1 MKMKT
6 PFKNIQQ
13 VLRLNRIVVL
23 ALIVMAGLVCIT
35 STFLV
40 IKTHKDSLNQAFV
53 VSSDGAVIPLQ
64 LADEREN
71 LEVEALAHLEQF
83 HSWFYGVEANSYEKN
98 MEKALWLGNASVDAI
113 YRQKKADGFY
123 NRLLQYS
130 LVQQVER
137 IDSQIDMD
145 QQPYAF
151 QTRTLIRI
159 NRGTVTDTYELITTG
174 KLITVARHFPHNP
187 HGLLITDFFEN
198 SLRKI
203 ESYETTEE

>member
-13 VLRLNRIVVL
+13 VLRLNRFVVL
-23 ALIVMAGLVCIT
+23 ALIIMTGLVCII
-35 STFLV
+35 STTMV
-40 IKTHKDSLNQAFV
+40 VKIHKESMDNAFV
-53 VSSDGAVIPLQ
+53 VSSEGNVIPLK
-64 LADEREN
+64 LAAQREN

-83 HSWFYGVEANSYEKN
+83 HNWFYGVESNSYEKN
-98 MEKALWLGNASVDAI
+98 MERALWLGNASVDAV
-113 YRQKKADGFY
+113 YRQKRADGFY

-137 IDSQIDMD
+137 IDSQVDMTKE
-145 QQPYAF
+145 PYAF
-151 QTRTLIRI
+151 QTRTVIRI
-159 NRGTVTDTYELITTG
+159 NRGTVTDTYELVTTG
-174 KLITVARHFPHNP
+174 KLIPVERHFPHNP

-203 ESYETTEE
+203 ETYETAAE

>member
-1 MKMKT
+1 MKT

-145 QQPYAF
+145 QEPYAF
-151 QTRTLIRI
+151 QTRTLIHI

-203 ESYETTEE
+203 ESHETTEK

>member
-1 MKMKT
+1 MKT

-13 VLRLNRIVVL
+13 VLQLNRFVVL
-23 ALIVMAGLVCIT
+23 ALVIMAGLVCIISVT
-35 STFLV
+35 LV
-40 IKTHKDSLNQAFV
+40 IKIHKESMDKAFV
-53 VSSDGAVIPLQ
+53 VSSNGAVIPIQ
-64 LADEREN
+64 LASQREN

-83 HSWFYGVEANSYEKN
+83 HTWFYGVEANSYEKN
-98 MEKALWLGNASVDAI
+98 MEKALWLGNASVDAV

-137 IDSQIDMD
+137 IDSQIDMN
-145 QQPYAF
+145 QEPYAF
-151 QTRTLIRI
+151 QTRTVIRI
-159 NRGTVTDTYELITTG
+159 NRGAVTDTYELITTG
-174 KLITVARHFPHNP
+174 KLIPVARNFPHNP

-203 ESYETTEE
+203 ENYETTEE

>member
-1 MKMKT
+1 MKT

-13 VLRLNRIVVL
+13 VLRLNRFVVL
-23 ALIVMAGLVCIT
+23 ALIIMTGLVCII
-35 STFLV
+35 SVFLV
-40 IKTHKDSLNQAFV
+40 VKIHKESLDKAFV

-64 LADEREN
+64 LTAQREN

-83 HSWFYGVEANSYEKN
+83 HTWFYGVEANSYEKN
-98 MEKALWLGNASVDAI
+98 MEKALWLGNASVDAL

-137 IDSQIDMD
+137 IDSKIDMTKG
-145 QQPYAF
+145 PYAF
-151 QTRTLIRI
+151 QTQTVIRI
-159 NRGTVTDTYELITTG
+159 NRGAVTDTYELVTTG
-174 KLITVARHFPHNP
+174 KLIPVARNFPHNP

-203 ESYETTEE
+203 EANEKAAE

>member
-1 MKMKT
+1 MKT

-13 VLRLNRIVVL
+13 ILRLNRIVVM
-23 ALIVMAGLVCIT
+23 ALIIMSGLVCIT
-35 STFLV
+35 SVILV
-40 IKTHKDSLNQAFV
+40 VKVHSESLSKAFV

-64 LADEREN
+64 LANEREN
-71 LEVEALAHLEQF
+71 IEVEALAHLDQF
-83 HSWFYGVEANSYEKN
+83 HSWFYGVAANSYEKN
-98 MEKALWLGNASVDAI
+98 MEKALWLGNASVDAV

-137 IDSQIDMD
+137 IDSQVDMD
-145 QQPYAF
+145 QEPYLF
-151 QTRTLIRI
+151 QSRTLIRI

-187 HGLLITDFFEN
+187 HGLLITDFFEK

-203 ESYETTEE
+203 EAYETTEE

>member
-1 MKMKT
+1 MKT
-6 PFKNIQQ
+6 PFKNIQLI
-13 VLRLNRIVVL
+13 LRLNRIVVL
-23 ALIVMAGLVCIT
+23 ALIIMSGLVCIT
-35 STFLV
+35 SVILV
-40 IKTHKDSLNQAFV
+40 VKIHKESLSKAFV

-64 LADEREN
+64 LSDQREN

-83 HSWFYGVEANSYEKN
+83 HNWFYGVEANTYEKN

-145 QQPYAF
+145 QEPYAF

>member
-1 MKMKT
+1 MKT

-23 ALIVMAGLVCIT
+23 GLIIMTGLVCIISIT
-35 STFLV
+35 LV
-40 IKTHKDSLNQAFV
+40 VRVHKESMDKAFM
-53 VSSDGAVIPLQ
+53 VSSNGEVIPLQ
-64 LADEREN
+64 LASQREN

-83 HSWFYGVEANSYEKN
+83 HNWFYGVEANSYEKN
-98 MEKALWLGNASVDAI
+98 MEKALWLGNASVDAV

-137 IDSQIDMD
+137 IDTQIDMT
-145 QQPYAF
+145 QEPYAF

-159 NRGTVTDTYELITTG
+159 NRGAVTDTYELITTG
-174 KLITVARHFPHNP
+174 KLIQVERHFPHNP

-203 ESYETTEE
+203 EDYETTAE

>member
-1 MKMKT
+1 MKT

-13 VLRLNRIVVL
+13 VLRLNRFVVL
-23 ALIVMAGLVCIT
+23 VLIIMTGLVCIISVT
-35 STFLV
+35 LV
-40 IKTHKDSLNQAFV
+40 VKVHKESMDKAFV
-53 VSSDGAVIPLQ
+53 VSSNGEVIPLQ
-64 LADEREN
+64 LASQREN

-83 HSWFYGVEANSYEKN
+83 HNRFYGVEANSYEKN
-98 MEKALWLGNASVDAI
+98 MEKALWLGNASVDAV

-137 IDSQIDMD
+137 IDSQIDMTEE
-145 QQPYAF
+145 PYAF

-159 NRGTVTDTYELITTG
+159 NRGAVTDIYELVTTG
-174 KLITVARHFPHNP
+174 KLIQVARNFPHNP

-203 ESYETTEE
+203 EDYETTEK

>member
-1 MKMKT
+1 MKT
-6 PFKNIQQ
+6 PFKNIQLI
-13 VLRLNRIVVL
+13 LRLNRIVVL
-23 ALIVMAGLVCIT
+23 ALIIMSGLVCIT
-35 STFLV
+35 SVILV
-40 IKTHKDSLNQAFV
+40 VKIHKESLSKAFV

-64 LADEREN
+64 LSDQREN

-83 HSWFYGVEANSYEKN
+83 HNWFYGVEANTYEKN

-145 QQPYAF
+145 QEPYAF

-187 HGLLITDFFEN
+187 HGLLITEFFEN

-203 ESYETTEE
+203 ASYETTEE

>member
-13 VLRLNRIVVL
+13 VLRLNRFVVL
-23 ALIVMAGLVCIT
+23 ALIIMTGLVCIFSVT
-35 STFLV
+35 LV
-40 IKTHKDSLNQAFV
+40 IKIHKESMEKAFV
-53 VSSDGAVIPLQ
+53 VSSTGAVIPLQ
-64 LADEREN
+64 LASQREN

-83 HSWFYGVEANSYEKN
+83 HNWFYGVEANSYEKN
-98 MEKALWLGNASVDAI
+98 MEKALWLGNTSVDAV

-137 IDSQIDMD
+137 IDSQIDMT
-145 QQPYAF
+145 QEPYAF
-151 QTRTLIRI
+151 QTRTVIRI
-159 NRGTVTDTYELITTG
+159 NRGAVTDTYELITTG
-174 KLITVARHFPHNP
+174 KLIPVARNFPHNP

-203 ESYETTEE
+203 EDYETTEE

>member
-13 VLRLNRIVVL
+13 VLRLNRFVVL
-23 ALIVMAGLVCIT
+23 ALIIMTGLVCII
-35 STFLV
+35 SV
-40 IKTHKDSLNQAFV
+40 SLIAKVYKESMDKAFM
-53 VSSDGAVIPLQ
+53 VSSNGEVIPLQ
-64 LADEREN
+64 LASQREN
-71 LEVEALAHLEQF
+71 LEVESLAHLEQF
-83 HSWFYGVEANSYEKN
+83 HNWFYGVEANSYEKN
-98 MEKALWLGNASVDAI
+98 MEKALWLGNTSVDAV

-137 IDSQIDMD
+137 IESQIDMD
-145 QQPYAF
+145 KEPYAF
-151 QTRTLIRI
+151 QTRTVIRI

-174 KLITVARHFPHNP
+174 KLISVERHFPHNP

-203 ESYETTEE
+203 EDYETTEE

>member
-1 MKMKT
+1 MKT

-13 VLRLNRIVVL
+13 VLQLNRFVVL
-23 ALIVMAGLVCIT
+23 TLIIMTGLVCIISVT
-35 STFLV
+35 LV
-40 IKTHKDSLNQAFV
+40 IKIHKESMNKAFV
-53 VSSDGAVIPLQ
+53 VSSTGAVIPLQ
-64 LADEREN
+64 LASQREN

-83 HSWFYGVEANSYEKN
+83 HTWFYGVEANSYEKN
-98 MEKALWLGNASVDAI
+98 MERSLWLGNASVDAV

-123 NRLLQYS
+123 NRLLQYT

-145 QQPYAF
+145 KEPYAF

-159 NRGTVTDTYELITTG
+159 NRGTVTDTYELVTTG
-174 KLITVARHFPHNP
+174 KLIQVARNFPHNP

-203 ESYETTEE
+203 EAYETTEE

>member
-1 MKMKT
+1 MKT
-6 PFKNIQQ
+6 PFKNIQLI
-13 VLRLNRIVVL
+13 LRLNRIVVL
-23 ALIVMAGLVCIT
+23 ALIIMSGLVCIT
-35 STFLV
+35 SVILV
-40 IKTHKDSLNQAFV
+40 VKIHKESLSKAFV

-64 LADEREN
+64 LSDQREN

-83 HSWFYGVEANSYEKN
+83 HNWFYGVEANTYEKN

-145 QQPYAF
+145 QEPYAF

-187 HGLLITDFFEN
+187 HGLLITEFFEN

>member
-1 MKMKT
+1 MKT

-13 VLRLNRIVVL
+13 VLQLNRFVVL
-23 ALIVMAGLVCIT
+23 ALVIMTGLVCIISVT
-35 STFLV
+35 LV
-40 IKTHKDSLNQAFV
+40 VKIHRESQEKAFV
-53 VSSDGAVIPLQ
+53 VSSSGTVIPLQ
-64 LADEREN
+64 LASQREN

-83 HSWFYGVEANSYEKN
+83 HNWFYGVAANSYEKN
-98 MEKALWLGNASVDAI
+98 MEKALWLGNTSVDAV

-137 IDSQIDMD
+137 IESQIDMD
-145 QQPYAF
+145 KEPYAF
-151 QTRTLIRI
+151 QTRTVIRI
-159 NRGTVTDTYELITTG
+159 NRGAVTDTYELVTTG
-174 KLITVARHFPHNP
+174 KLIQVARNFPHNP

-203 ESYETTEE
+203 EGYETTEE